1 MREDEVGVEQLL
13 GWLPIPPPSRAE
25 LTKAT
30 RKTETLTVTWW
41 TGGDTRTL
49 DLLIRTWESLFAAPA
64 FAGAA
69 ADYRLTCH
77 ERAAMA
83 YCWRAV
89 STGAAGDLA
98 RAAAHLTIVIEQ
110 DPPWP
115 DDLLYHRGIYHYSA
129 AAICGDQGEVEQ
141 AVAILRG
148 LVDRLRQLP
157 GMYMLADWTFV
168 TKAEWDSWVPAHPED
183 SRWFPP
189 DPFKKPP
196 AVDPHEI
203 KNDVFLP
210 VFKNKTDAPRVF
222 QCHLARAL
230 WKGPATLALKKDPVT
245 PAGRTAAVKNYLQS
259 LDRFKSTHPFPEY
272 VRLGYQTMDDFMDG
286 WDWQFDYDTKTQ
298 LLSYN
303 PIRDEYAVV
312 QPITKVVPSENREV
326 LMMNFY
332 QNAPPPTRFKGR
344 FPIELLVIT
353 DPFFFTQY

>member
-148 LVDRLRQLP
+148 LVDRLRQLRP
-157 GMYMLADWTFV
+157 RCADVLGRSLLRRDSGDSTDRARTVDEVIMLLS
-168 TKAEWDSWVPAHPED
+168 E
-183 SRWFPP
+183 
-189 DPFKKPP
+189 
-196 AVDPHEI
+196 
-203 KNDVFLP
+203 
-210 VFKNKTDAPRVF
+210 
-222 QCHLARAL
+222 
-230 WKGPATLALKKDPVT
+230 TLAGGP
-245 PAGRTAAVKNYLQS
+245 RT
-259 LDRFKSTHPFPEY
+259 RHT
-272 VRLGYQTMDDFMDG
+272 GG
-286 WDWQFDYDTKTQ
+286 
-298 LLSYN
+298 
-303 PIRDEYAVV
+303 
-312 QPITKVVPSENREV
+312 
-326 LMMNFY
+326 
-332 QNAPPPTRFKGR
+332 
-344 FPIELLVIT
+344 
-353 DPFFFTQY
+353 